1 VRTTAAIGAVFL
13 ILFACSS
20 SYGQGDADSP
30 QYAAPSD
37 LTILK
42 HHFGGER
49 RFVTESTPQSERGG
63 EPATRVVSHSVMT
76 VSVKAKSNSLK
87 TIVGVSWYFVLA
99 KASGEKVFSI
109 PFFTEV
115 DLTSRQTKTF
125 RGEIERLPKYR
136 RAVSVEE
143 LKNPDKSPAR
153 ERIVVT
159 CVMFADG
166 TLSPLNEASK
176 GDCQRLEAAPQIRK
190 KIEKL

>member
-1 VRTTAAIGAVFL
+1 MRTKATIGAVFL
-13 ILFACSS
+13 FLFACGS
-20 SYGQGDADSP
+20 SYGQGDAGSP
-30 QYAAPSD
+30 QYAAPAD

-49 RFVTESTPQSERGG
+49 QFVTESTPQSERGG
-63 EPATRVVSHSVMT
+63 EPATRVVSQAIMT
-76 VSVKAKSNSLK
+76 VSVKAKSNSPK

-109 PFFTEV
+109 PFFTVV
-115 DLTSRQTKTF
+115 DFTSRQTKTF
-125 RGEIERLPKYR
+125 KGEIERLPKYR

-143 LKNPDKSPAR
+143 LKNPDKSPAG

-166 TLSPLNEASK
+166 TSSPLNEASK
-176 GDCQRLEAAPQIRK
+176 GDCQRLQASPQIRK